1 MGPDSPWTSSGVPV
15 ARHVVRGAAFGAA
28 AGAALAL
35 FTRNGHSIDL
45 GVLVGVTLELLR
57 AGVRGDLTARA
68 ADDGSMTGTPRSRR
82 LDPLQTGLLC
92 GLAVGVV
99 VAALTRQLFWIA
111 ACMGCG
117 AGVGWLLGRARTR
130 SQEDGTSA
138 PTGRSRPGAAH
149 PDDETEETD
158 RAAGLPAP
166 ARHRDAVP
174 PPEPRPT
181 TISEHEVVAR
191 ARDEDLLNGVFV
203 LALFNHRHARPFR
216 PGQEPVDIRAA
227 LGDLHDEA
235 AIEDAILRT
244 EELLAHAVDLAY
256 GARDARDDRAELQLA
271 HPGFSPE
278 HLAEALS
285 WGHRSAR

>member
-1 MGPDSPWTSSGVPV
+1 MDLPGVP
-15 ARHVVRGAAFGAA
+15 AGRHIVRGAAFGAA
-28 AGAALAL
+28 DGAVLAL

-45 GVLVGVTLELLR
+45 GVLVGVALELLR
-57 AGVRGDLTARA
+57 ARVRGDLTAPA
-68 ADDGSMTGTPRSRR
+68 ADDGPMTGTPSSRR
-82 LDPLQTGLLC
+82 LDPLQAGLLC
-92 GLAVGVV
+92 GLAVGVVVGVV

-111 ACMGCG
+111 ACTGCG
-117 AGVGWLLGRARTR
+117 AGAGWLLGRARTR
-130 SQEDGTSA
+130 PHEDGTS
-138 PTGRSRPGAAH
+138 TRDGRPRAGTAQQE
-149 PDDETEETD
+149 DERDEQA
-158 RAAGLPAP
+158 RAAGPPPPSRRRTA
-166 ARHRDAVP
+166 P

-181 TISEHEVVAR
+181 CDPPPEVMAR
-191 ARDEDLLNGVFV
+191 ARDEDLLKGVLV
-203 LALFNHRHARPFR
+203 LVLDNRRHARPGR
-216 PGQEPVDIRAA
+216 EPVDIRAA

-244 EELLAHAVDLAY
+244 EELLAHAVNLGY